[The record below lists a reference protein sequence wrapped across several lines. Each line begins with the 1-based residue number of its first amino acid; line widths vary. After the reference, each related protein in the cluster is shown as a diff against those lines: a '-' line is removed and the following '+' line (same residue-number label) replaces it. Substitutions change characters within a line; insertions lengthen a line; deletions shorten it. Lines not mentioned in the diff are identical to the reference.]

1 MKILLIVLCG
11 LLLNIGQTSFLKLSK
26 DEVALSIDHTAT
38 DAQLSSFKQ
47 QLAKRKI
54 VLDVTGLKRDAD
66 QKISYI
72 KISVNCGD
80 GFKGNVG
87 KALTEKDA
95 TIGFYRSYKV
105 NASSPFGMQ
114 PKPL

>member
-1 MKILLIVLCG
+1 MKILLILLCG

-26 DEVALSIDHTAT
+26 DEVVLSIDHTAT

-54 VLDVTGLKRDAD
+54 ILEVTGLKRDAD

-80 GFKGNVG
+80 GFKGKVSQ
-87 KALTEKDA
+87 ALTEKGA
-95 TIGFYRSYKV
+95 TVGFYRSYKV